1 MLFLF
6 PSLPQQ
12 LIQKLLGRIKQ
23 AYSILSELTC
33 TFNKKINERG
43 IKRIMR
49 SVSQSNQRCKAL
61 SYSAVW

>member
-12 LIQKLLGRIKQ
+12 LIQKLLGQIKR

-43 IKRIMR
+43 LYWDKENNE
-49 SVSQSNQRCKAL
+49 VSL
-61 SYSAVW
+61 TE